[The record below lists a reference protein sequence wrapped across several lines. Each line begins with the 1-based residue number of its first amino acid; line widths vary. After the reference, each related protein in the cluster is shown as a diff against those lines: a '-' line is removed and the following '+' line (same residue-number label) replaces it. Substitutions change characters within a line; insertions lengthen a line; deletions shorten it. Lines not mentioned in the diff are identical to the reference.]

1 MALRRQS
8 GPSALTLPAGTS
20 FDHPL
25 LNYEAS
31 VCGSHAEETLAF
43 KSLLKKRTFVF
54 SVEKWSKYWNL
65 ALNSVR
71 LSALQ
76 LQPTTLDEDALP
88 HATQKN
94 NVFTK
99 SNTSDLKRVS
109 VASVL

>member
-1 MALRRQS
+1 M
-8 GPSALTLPAGTS
+8 
-20 FDHPL
+20 
-25 LNYEAS
+25 
-31 VCGSHAEETLAF
+31 
-43 KSLLKKRTFVF
+43 TFVF

-99 SNTSDLKRVS
+99 PNQTEHFRFKTCVSGVCAVAANLFEVLGRRSCLFKSLTEILIYRTFILYFSNACGSFYRD
-109 VASVL
+109 